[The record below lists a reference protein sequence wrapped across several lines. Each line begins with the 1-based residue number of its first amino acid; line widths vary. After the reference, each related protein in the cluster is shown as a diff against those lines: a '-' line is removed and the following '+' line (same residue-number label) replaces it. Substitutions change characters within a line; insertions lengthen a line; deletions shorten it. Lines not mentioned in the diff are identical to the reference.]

1 MSKRIDIYTKLFGL
15 IIALMA
21 LKFLFSYLNVEL
33 GWWLR
38 NLMPNYL
45 KFNPLG
51 LPKNTSEMIEF
62 LLLPA
67 MGTYLALSYRSLGVL
82 RLPLLLIGI
91 MLGLNL
97 VTMLTS
103 EADFLG
109 SIKYTLKIAAPILF
123 FCVLVVH
130 YKRTDKDMEVLLK
143 RALVFFSVL
152 IVFALVFFN
161 QSFNRGAYRLPVYFS
176 GLHTHSY
183 VLTIC
188 FVVLSYFLRKN
199 IFVLISFFGLSFA
212 FLTFGYGVRTIMVFY
227 MLYIAVAL
235 YLRDDFIKNT
245 YVRLIALSPL
255 LLLGLIPSLKG
266 FDFDRFSSGRLTMY
280 TKKFE
285 ILKDYS
291 FTEYLFGRG
300 RGADYVRTTEWWYD
314 TKGSHNDYL
323 TFFVENGAIYLL
335 VFLLLIVS
343 LLFLVKRN
351 HILFVVLIVGY
362 LLTSAIS
369 NGFAVRAL
377 ASYWLFAFLAFIYIK
392 HLKGKFH
399 FG

>member
-1 MSKRIDIYTKLFGL
+1 MSKKIDIYTKLFGL
-15 IIALMA
+15 ILTLMA

-38 NLMPNYL
+38 NLFPNYL

-62 LLLPA
+62 ALLPA
-67 MGTYLALSYRSLGVL
+67 MVSYLALSYRSLGVL
-82 RLPLLLIGI
+82 RLPLLLIGV

-97 VTMLTS
+97 ITMFTT
-103 EADFLG
+103 EQDFLG
-109 SIKYTLKIAAPILF
+109 SIKYTLKIAAPIFF

-130 YKRTDKDMEVLLK
+130 YKRTGNSMEGLLK
-143 RALVFFSVL
+143 KALVFFSVL
-152 IVFALVFFN
+152 IVIALLIFN
-161 QSFNRGAYRLPVYFS
+161 ESFNRGAYRLPVYFS

-188 FVVLSYFLRKN
+188 FVVASYFLRKN
-199 IFVLISFFGLSFA
+199 IFVLIGFFGLSFA
-212 FLTFGYGVRTIMVFY
+212 FLALGYGVRTIMVFY
-227 MLYIAVAL
+227 LLYIAVAL
-235 YLRDDFIKNT
+235 YLRDDFIKNA
-245 YVRLIALSPL
+245 YVRLVVLAPVLALVV
-255 LLLGLIPSLKG
+255 IPSLQG

-285 ILKDYS
+285 ILKDYT

-335 VFLLLIVS
+335 VFILLILS
-343 LLFLVKRN
+343 FLFLVRRS
-351 HILFVVLIVGY
+351 HIIFVVLIVGY

-377 ASYWLFAFLAFIYIK
+377 ASYWLFTFLAFIYVQ
-392 HLKGKFH
+392 HLKGKFS